1 MQGWTEHFTWADTET
16 VLQIYETHFFTL
28 RQNTV
33 FLMRTQALGA
43 VTQSIAIDRRENT
56 GPAKISLTPH
66 LKTGAIMNSMT
77 KVRSN
82 VFLQR
87 REFL

>member
-43 VTQSIAIDRRENT
+43 VTQLIAIDRRENT
-56 GPAKISLTPH
+56 DPAKISFTRHPM
-66 LKTGAIMNSMT
+66 TGTIIDSMT
-77 KVRSN
+77 KVRSSA
-82 VFLQR
+82 F
-87 REFL
+87 